1 MKRRS
6 PAVRAAALAVLA
18 LAMATSAGAV
28 AQADPPEEVDQTLLV
43 PTTLDSAF
51 APFTCRLRSTG
62 PVCTG
67 ERHLDT
73 GWIALDDFPC
83 DEALHNR
90 FVSDRWSTRYYD
102 HDYLNYD
109 RSVRSHDVDF
119 FSTTPGGPAT
129 ATITTRTRFFEP
141 FAVPGDDST
150 RTIVTSGTIWDVRG
164 AGGASLLR
172 TVGTLVEPPGE
183 VGTFTGHVTRDG
195 VTTRYEDAPLDEAS
209 PEGELFATVC
219 RAATGG

>member
-6 PAVRAAALAVLA
+6 PAASAAVLAVLA
-18 LAMATSAGAV
+18 LVAAATPV
-28 AQADPPEEVDQTLLV
+28 ARADPPDEVDQSLLV

-51 APFTCRLRSTG
+51 APFTCRLRPTG

-73 GWIALDDFPC
+73 GWVPVPDFPC
-83 DEALHNR
+83 DETLHNR

-109 RSVRSHDVDF
+109 RRVRLDDVDH

-129 ATITTRTRFFEP
+129 ATITSHTRFFEP
-141 FAVPGDDST
+141 FAVPGDDTT

-164 AGGASLLR
+164 VGGAPLLR

-195 VTTRYEDAPLDEAS
+195 VTTRYEDAPLDEAT
-209 PEGELFATVC
+209 PESELFAAVC

>member
-18 LAMATSAGAV
+18 LAVATSPGVV
-28 AQADPPEEVDQTLLV
+28 AQADPPEEVDQALLV

-51 APFTCRLRSTG
+51 APFTCRLRHTG

-73 GWIALDDFPC
+73 GWVPLEDFPC
-83 DEALHNR
+83 DVALHNR
-90 FVSDRWSTRYYD
+90 FVSHRYQTRYYD

-109 RSVRSHDVDF
+109 RDFRSRDTDH

-129 ATITTRTRFFEP
+129 ATITTRVRFFEP

-209 PEGELFATVC
+209 PEGELFEAVC